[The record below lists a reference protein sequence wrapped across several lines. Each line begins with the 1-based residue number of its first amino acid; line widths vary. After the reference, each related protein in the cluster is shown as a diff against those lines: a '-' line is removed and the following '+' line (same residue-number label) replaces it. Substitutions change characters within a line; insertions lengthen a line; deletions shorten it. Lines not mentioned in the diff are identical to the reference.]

1 MDHRQKFL
9 WVCIILAVTL
19 IASVCALFNM
29 DVGKERDTI
38 LYGKFLIK
46 LDDKR

>member
-1 MDHRQKFL
+1 
-9 WVCIILAVTL
+9 VVTL
-19 IASVCALFNM
+19 FASVMALVNM
-29 DVGKERDTI
+29 DLGKERDTI